1 MIEKSSMSEYLR
13 ILYLPKVIDRKIVV
27 SKHVITKSFLVFI
40 SAAFSCKLMSLRQAL
55 IDRRKYATAS
65 VNVGATKSF
74 SKTNVM
80 SNL

>member
-1 MIEKSSMSEYLR
+1 M
-13 ILYLPKVIDRKIVV
+13 
-27 SKHVITKSFLVFI
+27 FI

-80 SNL
+80 SNFQYESTTTLLGAA